1 LLGKIDTLRSI
12 MERNGMAGKPLW
24 ATEGGWG
31 TNGEMTDPDA
41 QAAYVAR
48 WLILQAS
55 AGVQRAY
62 WYMWDTGTNPQGWG
76 GLWDESR
83 GAFKAGV
90 AYGEVYKWL
99 VGATFTKPCSG
110 DRDVWTCNLALPGG
124 KQGRIVWN
132 AAHSYDAGFTSKYP
146 VGKDFSQVR
155 ELSGHQAAINDGSVA
170 IGSKPVLLEN

>member
-1 LLGKIDTLRSI
+1 
-12 MERNGMAGKPLW
+12 MPGKPLW

-62 WYMWDTGTNPQGWG
+62 WYMWDMGSNPQGWG
-76 GLWDESR
+76 GLWDDSR
-83 GAFKAGV
+83 GTYKAGI

-99 VGATFTKPCSG
+99 VGATFTKPCSS
-110 DRDVWTCNLALPGG
+110 DRDVWTCDLTLPGG
-124 KQGRIVWN
+124 KQRRIVWN
-132 AAHSYDAGFTSKYP
+132 ASHSYDTQKSSNYG
-146 VGKDFSQVR
+146 VGTQFSLVR
-155 ELSGHQAAINDGSVA
+155 DLSGKQSAISGGSVA
-170 IGSKPVLLEN
+170 IGSKPVLLEK